1 MRSRRVHVEVL
12 RHTLPA
18 SVAVAAQHV
27 SLGGD
32 APVCIGERLRENG
45 DGLVAKVLE
54 THAHVR
60 NVSPRI
66 ADGAKLPVEN
76 CKRAAGV
83 QGAVKRGNVDPRE
96 ERACLYVAEEPV
108 PEQPQTTLWMPKSP
122 WTMRTLLPQLSAAAS
137 PQGARRSWSWCIC
150 EMEAS
155 VAQGA
160 VASNCCDHRL
170 IWRERKAL
178 GDPKS
183 ARPDKLSQLDTGEG
197 ARAHPLERKAR
208 SG

>member
-122 WTMRTLLPQLSAAAS
+122 WTMRTLLP
-137 PQGARRSWSWCIC
+137 
-150 EMEAS
+150 
-155 VAQGA
+155 
-160 VASNCCDHRL
+160 
-170 IWRERKAL
+170 
-178 GDPKS
+178 
-183 ARPDKLSQLDTGEG
+183 
-197 ARAHPLERKAR
+197 
-208 SG
+208 